1 MMVEESNKVNNS
13 DAKKSENTKK
23 ERIKATF
30 SLLDHTVK
38 IFNNTETYIKRS
50 LTLFGLGTVM
60 TGAAFSVGQRL
71 SPSTQPPLPQ
81 PASDNAAPEAPLNPS
96 PQINQPPQI
105 IYIQPPNEPQQ
116 DLNSQPIPA
125 LPQQAPTPVDTTPQT
140 PQVATQPQPKVILP
154 QVTSQPVQEKLSQAK
169 ETVYSI
175 EQISYTLNDIQQDI
189 VPFFGNENSEEVDD
203 DD

>member
-13 DAKKSENTKK
+13 DAEKSEDTKK

-60 TGAAFSVGQRL
+60 AGAAFSVGQRL
-71 SPSTQPPLPQ
+71 SPSTQPPLPTSA
-81 PASDNAAPEAPLNPS
+81 PDTEAPEAPLNPS
-96 PQINQPPQI
+96 PQINQPPI
-105 IYIQPPNEPQQ
+105 IYIQPPNEPQK
-116 DLNSQPIPA
+116 DLNSQPTPV
-125 LPQQAPTPVDTTPQT
+125 LPQQAPQPLDTAPQT
-140 PQVATQPQPKVILP
+140 PQVATQPQPEVTPP
-154 QVTSQPVQEKLSQAK
+154 QVTSQPIKEKLSQAK
-169 ETVYSI
+169 ETVDSV
-175 EQISYTLNDIQQDI
+175 EKISYTLKDIQQDI
-189 VPFFGNENSEEVDD
+189 VPFFGNENSEKLDD